1 MSDVRTVKLKF
12 SQLEFLDD
20 NPRTIKEPRFKILSE
35 RIKADPTFFDNRPC
49 LVNFIDGRYICYAGF
64 QRAHA
69 AAKALRWKEIPCSV
83 ENDVPMDLMR
93 RRAIYDNTHDGEWNS
108 EVLGRWEYTRE
119 ELVEAGVPEYVFISS
134 GDSDEFDTEN
144 GGGVGKAP
152 INPTEARKT
161 LAERFGIPPFSVFDT
176 RQGYWQTRKR
186 QWLALGIKSELGRG
200 GNDVQRPRM
209 AEGEIGQGSGVYGGG
224 QSVKMA
230 MHNDPKQRKAKYDGK
245 G

>member
-1 MSDVRTVKLKF
+1 MQLNVTANKARLKIKASMSGVRTVKLKF
-12 SQLEFLDD
+12 SDLVFLED
-20 NPRTIKEPRFKILSE
+20 NPRTIKKENLERLAG
-35 RIKADPTFFDNRPC
+35 RIKEDPTFFDNRPC
-49 LVNFIDGRYICYAGF
+49 LVNFTDGKYVCYAGF

-69 AAKALRWKEIPCSV
+69 AAKILKWKEIPCMI
-83 ENDVPMDLMR
+83 ENDVPVSVMR
-93 RRAIYDNTHDGEWNS
+93 KRAILDNTHDGKWDAD
-108 EVLGRWEYTRE
+108 VLGRWEYTRE

-176 RQGYWQTRKR
+176 RQGYWQQRKR

-200 GNDVQRPRM
+200 GQ
-209 AEGEIGQGSGVYGGG
+209 
-224 QSVKMA
+224 
-230 MHNDPKQRKAKYDGK
+230 
-245 G
+245 